1 MYTLESVVCLV
12 IDRAFYV
19 CEHCSLNNCI
29 AALLF
34 ELNHQHFKNHLNCGW
49 FFFHP
54 FSHFI
59 SISSHIVQPFLVVF
73 LCKKNIIFLH
83 ISSFRFILNF
93 SNILINKAVKLH
105 ENFEALWVTYFLRF
119 HGNSNWNCARNKRV
133 YVFPPRCIPI
143 QNVCMVI
150 MPTLSFLLFHLFL
163 WSFVE
168 FLWYYFYFNAQQLE

>member
-49 FFFHP
+49 IFFHP
-54 FSHFI
+54 FPHFI
-59 SISSHIVQPFLVVF
+59 SISSQTVRPFFSCFSLQ
-73 LCKKNIIFLH
+73 KKHFFLH

-105 ENFEALWVTYFLRF
+105 ENFEALWVTYFFTVSWQFKLKLCTEQTCICISTAL
-119 HGNSNWNCARNKRV
+119 NSHSK
-133 YVFPPRCIPI
+133 
-143 QNVCMVI
+143 CMYGYHANPFVTFISPSSLVI
-150 MPTLSFLLFHLFL
+150 CWIFMILFL
-163 WSFVE
+163 F
-168 FLWYYFYFNAQQLE
+168 

>member
-1 MYTLESVVCLV
+1 MDE
-12 IDRAFYV
+12 
-19 CEHCSLNNCI
+19 
-29 AALLF
+29 
-34 ELNHQHFKNHLNCGW
+34 
-49 FFFHP
+49 FFFIHFPILSP
-54 FSHFI
+54 F
-59 SISSHIVQPFLVVF
+59 PLKLYDLFLVVF
-73 LCKKNIIFLH
+73 LCKKNIFFLH

-133 YVFPPRCIPI
+133 YVFPPRWIPI

-150 MPTLSFLLFHLFL
+150 MPTLSLLLFHLLL